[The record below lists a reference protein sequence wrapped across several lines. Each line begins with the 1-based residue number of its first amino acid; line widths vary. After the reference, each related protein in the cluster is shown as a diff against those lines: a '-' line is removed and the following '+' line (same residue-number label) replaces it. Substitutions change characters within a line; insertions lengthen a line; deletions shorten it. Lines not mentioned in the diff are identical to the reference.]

1 MKSILSKLNEVIN
14 QFPIKDKETTSLLL
28 QLPPENSLE
37 AQLILIKNLTDR
49 GFKFII
55 LSGGRPCMDLI
66 SIFEEKKINLE
77 NIHILDMV
85 CRVHKLNTKDQKMVT
100 HQGSMNELTKMSI
113 LISSMIMP
121 KKTILFM
128 DSITSMLL
136 YNNESIFTRFIN
148 DILKK
153 MRSRGVHFIILIT
166 KGKNYGNLRD
176 ELKYVC
182 DQQESF

>member
-1 MKSILSKLNEVIN
+1 MKSILSRFNEVMN

-49 GFKFII
+49 GFKFVI

-66 SIFEEKKINLE
+66 NIFEENKINLE

-85 CRVHKLNTKDQKMVT
+85 CRLHKLNVKDQKLVT
-100 HQGSMNELTKMSI
+100 HINGMNELTKMSI
-113 LISSMIMP
+113 LISNMIIP
-121 KKTILFM
+121 KKTILFI
-128 DSITSMLL
+128 DSVTSMLL
-136 YNNESIFTRFIN
+136 YNNESIFTKFIN

-153 MRSRGVHFIILIT
+153 MRSRGIHFIILIT
-166 KGKNYGNLRD
+166 TGKYYDNLRD
-176 ELKYVC
+176 ELKYSC
-182 DQQESF
+182 DKQESF